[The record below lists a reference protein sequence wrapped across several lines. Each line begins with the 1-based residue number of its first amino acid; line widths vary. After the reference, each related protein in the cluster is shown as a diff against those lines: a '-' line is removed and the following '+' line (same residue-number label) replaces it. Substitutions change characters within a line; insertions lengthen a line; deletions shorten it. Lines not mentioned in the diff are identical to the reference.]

1 LHNTKNHT
9 FTQYLDFEIRILKIY
24 MADLLKNIYNDS
36 FFTIF
41 CNALESVVEEFNK
54 NNFISKVKTTAWE
67 DYELKQRMAHLAQA
81 TDSILPADFEQ
92 KTEVI
97 FKLIQSLRQLNVRDQ
112 NLEYIFLADIITLSG
127 LNDFDTSIKAMEY
140 VTQFT
145 SFEFAGRPF
154 FIKYPEQMYEQV
166 LNWTT
171 HENHTVRRF
180 SSEGCRPRLP
190 WGMRLKSLVNDPKPI
205 IPILEKLKND
215 DSEYVR
221 KSVANNL
228 NDISKDH
235 PQLVIALI
243 REWKDQSKNTDWI
256 LKHGARTLLK
266 QGHPEVLKLF
276 GTPQDVPCTIQGFKL
291 NTTNFLLGEQMEF
304 QFLLK
309 NNALVASF
317 FRFEYAVYFVKSNG
331 SLSKKIFKISEK
343 LLVQNEEILFRKSH
357 KFIDLTTR
365 KHYSGQ
371 HKIAIVVNGLE
382 RDSKDFF
389 LEV

>member
-1 LHNTKNHT
+1 
-9 FTQYLDFEIRILKIY
+9 

-41 CNALESVVEEFNK
+41 FNALESVVEGFDK
-54 NNFISKVKTTAWE
+54 NNFMSKVKTTAWE

-97 FKLIQSLRQLNVRDQ
+97 FKLIQSLRQLNIRDQ

-127 LNDFDTSIKAMEY
+127 LNDFDTSIKAMQY

-154 FIKYPEQMYEQV
+154 FIKYPEQMYDQM
-166 LNWTT
+166 LNWTS

-180 SSEGCRPRLP
+180 ASEGCRPRLP
-190 WGMRLKSLVNDPKPI
+190 WGMQLKSLVNDPKPI

-235 PQLVIALI
+235 PLLVITLI
-243 REWKDQSKNTDWI
+243 KDWKGQSKNTDWI

-276 GTPQDVPCTIQGFKL
+276 GTPQDVICTIQSFKL
-291 NTTNFLLGEQMEF
+291 NKINIVLGEQIEF

-309 NNALVASF
+309 NNASEASF
-317 FRFEYAVYFVKSNG
+317 FRIEYVIYFVKSNG
-331 SLSKKIFKISEK
+331 SLAKKIFKITEK
-343 LLVQNEEILFRKSH
+343 MLAPNEEILFRKSH

-365 KHYSGQ
+365 KHYSGK
-371 HKIAIVVNGLE
+371 HKITIVVNGLE
-382 RDSKDFF
+382 RVGQDFF